1 MDFLAQY
8 TKQIHAKT
16 IIIADVA
23 SINTPAPIDIA
34 TIAPKDKAASPGL
47 VVGVLDEVTS
57 VVVLLV
63 GVVIVVV
70 ADETLVIIGGIVVE
84 LSMKQNIQYNYNP
97 YS

>member
-1 MDFLAQY
+1 M
-8 TKQIHAKT
+8 KQIHAKT
-16 IIIADVA
+16 IIIAHVA
-23 SINTPAPIDIA
+23 SINTPAPTDIA
-34 TIAPKDKAASPGL
+34 TIAPKDKAAGL
-47 VVGVLDEVTS
+47 VVGVLDVVTL

-97 YS
+97 YSY